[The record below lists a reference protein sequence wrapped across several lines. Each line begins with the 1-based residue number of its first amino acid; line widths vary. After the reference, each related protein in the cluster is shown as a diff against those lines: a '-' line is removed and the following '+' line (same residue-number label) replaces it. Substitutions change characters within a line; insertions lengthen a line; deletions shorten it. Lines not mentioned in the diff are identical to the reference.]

1 MRVAE
6 TWCPISRNAAASLA
20 WLFDTHSNGRIGSPT
35 VAGSSSLRKSS
46 SSVGSFRV
54 SGRRPPPARRTLRPS
69 ADASNSRRPRW
80 IVLRATPVARETA
93 ATPPTPAARASTA
106 ANKRRPRSSR
116 LGRSRLITKPNR
128 CLVNHA
134 SLINIEPQGIPR
146 AKSIQLFRGLA
157 LGKENS
163 QKIRLA
169 VMDMWK
175 PFRKSTQAHAPQAAI
190 LFDKF
195 HIVKHLSD
203 ALDEVRRSEYKR
215 VTGDDRSFI
224 KGQRYVLLSRRE
236 NLTDDRRKNLER
248 LLQANARLNIAYL
261 LREQFE
267 QLWDY
272 ANADDMRAFFDAWR
286 DQLSDQDLK
295 PYEKFA
301 TMIEKHWDGIAATAI
316 RPTTFRLALSK
327 ASTTKSAPSNA
338 APLVCATRNISRS
351 KSRLWACRNSEITP
365 NLPTKIPE
373 EPENYIQFDLS
384 SSRGSARPGST
395 SGFARK
401 NIVANRANCSA
412 GIGRANK

>member
-1 MRVAE
+1 MD
-6 TWCPISRNAAASLA
+6 
-20 WLFDTHSNGRIGSPT
+20 LFF
-35 VAGSSSLRKSS
+35 A
-46 SSVGSFRV
+46 F
-54 SGRRPPPARRTLRPS
+54 
-69 ADASNSRRPRW
+69 
-80 IVLRATPVARETA
+80 
-93 ATPPTPAARASTA
+93 
-106 ANKRRPRSSR
+106 
-116 LGRSRLITKPNR
+116 
-128 CLVNHA
+128 
-134 SLINIEPQGIPR
+134 
-146 AKSIQLFRGLA
+146 

-301 TMIEKHWDGIAATAI
+301 TMIEKHWDGIAAHSQPTHTIPLGFVEGFNNKI
-316 RPTTFRLALSK
+316 RTIQRRAFGLRDEEYLALK
-327 ASTTKSAPSNA
+327 IQTLA
-338 APLVCATRNISRS
+338 
-351 KSRLWACRNSEITP
+351 
-365 NLPTKIPE
+365 LPE
-373 EPENYIQFDLS
+373 L
-384 SSRGSARPGST
+384 
-395 SGFARK
+395 
-401 NIVANRANCSA
+401 
-412 GIGRANK
+412 